1 MATYK
6 IQKRS
11 GAVVDFDKDR
21 IGVAIS
27 KAIESI
33 ENYELPNENLPQNLT
48 DEINQELEKHFFLE
62 SKVPTVED
70 VQNLV
75 EEKLVEANCFEVAKS
90 FILFRAQRTKLRA
103 HKRIFELETID
114 QNKTKVFKFDGSQ
127 GVYNEAKLR
136 NTWAIAAKG
145 VEDECK
151 FEDLI
156 KVFNITLIDGLKTQD
171 ILHNLRKASIDLI

>member
-1 MATYK
+1 MATHK

-33 ENYELPNENLPQNLT
+33 EKIHELPNENLPQNLT

-75 EEKLVEANCFEVAKS
+75 EES
-90 FILFRAQRTKLRA
+90 
-103 HKRIFELETID
+103 
-114 QNKTKVFKFDGSQ
+114 
-127 GVYNEAKLR
+127 
-136 NTWAIAAKG
+136 
-145 VEDECK
+145 
-151 FEDLI
+151 
-156 KVFNITLIDGLKTQD
+156 
-171 ILHNLRKASIDLI
+171 